1 MKNLSTNQILI
12 ITAILIAL
20 IFALI
25 GYFVTGLNLVLIIPF
40 LIFEILAFFTVLSFR
55 NEI

>member
-1 MKNLSTNQILI
+1 MKNLSTQKLVK
-12 ITAILIAL
+12 ITVILIAL

-25 GYFVTGLNLVLIIPF
+25 GYFVTGFNLLLIIPF
-40 LIFEILAFFTVLSFR
+40 LVFEILAFFTVLSFR